1 MDDILI
7 IGAGPAGMAAAIQ
20 LKRYGLI
27 PRLFEKSQPGGLL
40 WNANWIEN
48 YPGFPKGISGTEL
61 AGIFIEQIK
70 PIMVTHEQVVELS
83 WKKGLFNAITP
94 NSHYQAKLVVIA
106 SGTKPKILTGF
117 SINNEMAKNI
127 VYDLRLIKEQSR
139 KKIIIVG
146 SGDIAFDYALN
157 LAKENSVIILNHSDQ
172 TKCLK
177 RLQDQA
183 EDHQNIEYCPQ
194 TRIEKVEKSLE
205 GEMIVEC
212 SSPFGLKIF
221 RSDYIVGAIGRDP
234 QIDFISSSVKKC
246 AAEYEKKGIL
256 HFVGDVKNGLFR
268 QAAIAVGDGI
278 SAGMAIHH
286 RILENA
292 NESSLIHR

>member
-278 SAGMAIHH
+278 RAGM
-286 RILENA
+286 
-292 NESSLIHR
+292 LIHQKVEENEHESNCIHR

>member
-1 MDDILI
+1 MDDVLI

-278 SAGMAIHH
+278 RAGM
-286 RILENA
+286 
-292 NESSLIHR
+292 LIHQKVEENEHESNCIHR